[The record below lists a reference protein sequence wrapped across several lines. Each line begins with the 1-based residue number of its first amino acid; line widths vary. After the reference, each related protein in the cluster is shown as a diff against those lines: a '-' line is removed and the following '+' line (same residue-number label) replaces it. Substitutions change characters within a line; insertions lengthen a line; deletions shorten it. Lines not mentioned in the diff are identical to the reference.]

1 MNDLS
6 QIKNKIESLG
16 GNVEIQQMC
25 SITWT
30 DPENPDVQF
39 TDGNPAIGELTA
51 DLGDGTLVH
60 IPVCESCLK
69 LVSQGINNGFSFAND
84 LQD

>member
-6 QIKNKIESLG
+6 KIAANIQNMG

-30 DPENPDVQF
+30 DPENPEVKF
-39 TDGNPAIGELTA
+39 TDGNPAVGELTG
-51 DLGDGTLVH
+51 DFGDGTIVH

-69 LVSQGINNGFSFAND
+69 LVSPRVESYSLADD